1 MKVLL
6 PLRTFLWTALLL
18 IAAMPLTGLSISG
31 TEWEG
36 GIRWIGVS
44 SDQSSGYQSD
54 VFTNELIFR
63 MPLTISERFEVVPS
77 LSLSMLY
84 YERTPEGRV
93 VPVDMEVREMTG
105 LVPIVELPLR
115 WRFLRFKSHSYSL
128 SGGIAA
134 ELPIP
139 VGFAEPAATNEIVNG
154 LYSDLRYLLPF
165 ARLSG
170 RWTVGGRFHLVGRT
184 VGYFPVH
191 RLWDGSGAPFT
202 DHLMVGLSVG
212 FFFPSSTK

>member
-1 MKVLL
+1 MNVLL
-6 PLRTFLWTALLL
+6 PLRRSIWTALLL
-18 IAAMPLTGLSISG
+18 CAAMPLTALSISG

-36 GIRWIGVS
+36 GIRLIGVS
-44 SDQSSGYQSD
+44 SDQSSDYQSD
-54 VFTNELIFR
+54 VLTNELIFR
-63 MPLTISERFEVVPS
+63 LPLTVSEQFELVPS

-84 YERTPEGRV
+84 YELNSEGQV

-115 WRFLRFKSHSYSL
+115 WRFLRFRSHSYSF
-128 SGGIAA
+128 SGGMAA

-139 VGFAEPAATNEIVNG
+139 VGFAEPEATEEIIDG

-170 RWTVGGRFHLVGRT
+170 RWTIADRFQLVGRT

-202 DHLMVGLSVG
+202 DHLMIGVSVGL
-212 FFFPSSTK
+212 FFPHSTD

>member
-1 MKVLL
+1 MA
-6 PLRTFLWTALLL
+6 ALLL
-18 IAAMPLTGLSISG
+18 IAALPLTGLSISG

-44 SDQSSGYQSD
+44 SDQSADYQSD
-54 VFTNELIFR
+54 VLTNELIFR
-63 MPLTISERFEVVPS
+63 LPLTVSERLEVVPS
-77 LSLSMLY
+77 LALNMLY
-84 YERTPEGRV
+84 YERNSEGRV
-93 VPVDMEVREMTG
+93 VPVDMEVREMTA

-115 WRFLRFKSHSYSL
+115 WRFLRFQSHSYSF

-139 VGFAEPAATNEIVNG
+139 VGFAEPAATEEIIKG
-154 LYSDLRYLLPF
+154 LYSDLRFVLPF

-170 RWTVGGRFHLVGRT
+170 RWTIGGRFHLVGRT

-191 RLWDGSGAPFT
+191 RLWDGSGAPFS
-202 DHLMVGLSVG
+202 DHLMVGFSVG
-212 FFFPSSTK
+212 LFFPRSTD